1 MCLTTR
7 VVIVKL
13 LRKEQPMSKLVV
25 AVKKF
30 FGRKEEGATMIEYGL
45 MLALIAAVCVA
56 AVKALG
62 TAASGMF
69 TNITNSL

>member
-1 MCLTTR
+1 
-7 VVIVKL
+7 
-13 LRKEQPMSKLVV
+13 MSKLVV

>member
-1 MCLTTR
+1 
-7 VVIVKL
+7 
-13 LRKEQPMSKLVV
+13 MSKLVV

-45 MLALIAAVCVA
+45 MLALIAAVCVG

-62 TAASGMF
+62 SAASGMF
-69 TNITNSL
+69 TSIAGSL

>member
-1 MCLTTR
+1 
-7 VVIVKL
+7 
-13 LRKEQPMSKLVV
+13 MSKLVV

-45 MLALIAAVCVA
+45 MLALIAAVCVG

-62 TAASGMF
+62 GAASGMF
-69 TNITNSL
+69 TTITGSL

>member
-1 MCLTTR
+1 
-7 VVIVKL
+7 
-13 LRKEQPMSKLVV
+13 MSKLVV

-45 MLALIAAVCVA
+45 MLALIAAVCVG

-62 TAASGMF
+62 SAASGMF
-69 TNITNSL
+69 TTITNSL

>member
-1 MCLTTR
+1 
-7 VVIVKL
+7 
-13 LRKEQPMSKLVV
+13 MSKLVV

-56 AVKALG
+56 AVQALG
-62 TAASGMF
+62 TSASGMF
-69 TNITNSL
+69 TTITNSL

>member
-1 MCLTTR
+1 
-7 VVIVKL
+7 
-13 LRKEQPMSKLVV
+13 MSKLVV

-45 MLALIAAVCVA
+45 MLALIAAVCVG
-56 AVKALG
+56 AVAALG

-69 TNITNSL
+69 TTITNSL